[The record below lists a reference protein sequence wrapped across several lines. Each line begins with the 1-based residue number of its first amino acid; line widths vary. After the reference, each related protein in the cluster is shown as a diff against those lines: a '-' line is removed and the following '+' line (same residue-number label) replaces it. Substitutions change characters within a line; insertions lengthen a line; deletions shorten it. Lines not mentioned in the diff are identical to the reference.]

1 MLACLQ
7 CASRFQDGGEGL
19 KSFTGIF
26 DLLRNTDKR
35 NLVLS
40 NCTCINKQQIEMESS
55 VERSGIVKDQKTGLA
70 VTQINRFIKDR
81 SIISLKFKDKSKGDN
96 FALMVLVDSNFL
108 FHFHFYHP

>member
-1 MLACLQ
+1 MLVCLQ

-70 VTQINRFIKDR
+70 VT
-81 SIISLKFKDKSKGDN
+81 
-96 FALMVLVDSNFL
+96 
-108 FHFHFYHP
+108 